1 MTAENLDIQ
10 FTTLV
15 ELDKVAPGLPQLKWF
30 ADKAASSSI
39 EYSIQKFQIPANQSS
54 DLTLTIQTISGTFIS
69 IIYNPDDLIRNTTA
83 TVSVKINGGQSVL
96 VAPRIIL
103 SEDITSLTA
112 TNADATNTKE
122 LVVAKFYN
130 NGTVTYKS
138 N

>member
-15 ELDKVAPGLPQLKWF
+15 ELDKVVPGLPQLKWF
-30 ADKAASSSI
+30 ADKAASGSI
-39 EYSIQKFQIPANQSS
+39 EYSIQKFKIPANQSS
-54 DLTLTIQTISGTFIS
+54 DLTLTIQTISDTFIS

-83 TVSVKINGGQSVL
+83 TVSVKINGGQSML

-112 TNADATNTKE
+112 TNADATNAKE
-122 LVVAKFYN
+122 IIVAKFYN